1 MQIPEVSFTYCYAPS
16 ERIPG
21 SWGNDSSGINSPGVQ
36 MYRRGKK
43 KRERERKY
51 PVKNV
56 NTGRQES
63 KGKKWALYLLS
74 GFELMQLS
82 CFF

>member
-1 MQIPEVSFTYCYAPS
+1 MPLLRGSQEVGGM
-16 ERIPG
+16 ILLG
-21 SWGNDSSGINSPGVQ
+21 STHLVYKCIEGG
-36 MYRRGKK
+36 K

>member
-1 MQIPEVSFTYCYAPS
+1 MPLLRGSQEVGGMILP
-16 ERIPG
+16 
-21 SWGNDSSGINSPGVQ
+21 GINSPGVQ

-43 KRERERKY
+43 KETEREKKKN

-63 KGKKWALYLLS
+63 KGKKWAIYLLS